1 MNKQLKEKTR
11 EALTSVLPIT
21 AIVLVLSLTLAPM
34 PVSSLMLFLAG
45 ALLLIIGVGL
55 FNIGVD
61 IAMMPIGEGI
71 GAQISKGGRLWTTL
85 PLCFLIGAFV
95 TIAEPDLQVL
105 ARQVPSESHELSEQ
119 ALTNIVLR
127 DQLSQ
132 LVPGGITYTAVTLDN
147 DSIVWILNGS
157 GARFDQDTQD
167 ILGRLQDTMREQYGQ
182 LLWLYVSWI
191 DQGLESVPQGYYAV
205 TQTQAQQPGGGIRY
219 LQKEK
224 DVWPMDR
231 SLNSIA
237 AQLQNFIATGD
248 AAQASALLHENL
260 DANLRR
266 RTVELYQAQG
276 YCIGMLNIILEAY
289 RVEDP
294 AVLRVEGASPL
305 QQIFQR
311 RNINELEELLQTLI
325 CQLCHYVEENRTS
338 PASQLIQKIQA
349 YMQENYGDV
358 DLTLTRVAD
367 QFNLTPNYLSIFFK
381 ENAHDTFLNYLTR
394 LRLEEAKRLMRD
406 TRLSITEI
414 SERVGYASANSFT
427 RAFKKIEHVTPTQY
441 RESSVH
447 S

>member
-1 MNKQLKEKTR
+1 M
-11 EALTSVLPIT
+11 
-21 AIVLVLSLTLAPM
+21 
-34 PVSSLMLFLAG
+34 
-45 ALLLIIGVGL
+45 
-55 FNIGVD
+55 
-61 IAMMPIGEGI
+61 
-71 GAQISKGGRLWTTL
+71 
-85 PLCFLIGAFV
+85 
-95 TIAEPDLQVL
+95 
-105 ARQVPSESHELSEQ
+105 
-119 ALTNIVLR
+119 
-127 DQLSQ
+127 
-132 LVPGGITYTAVTLDN
+132 
-147 DSIVWILNGS
+147 
-157 GARFDQDTQD
+157 
-167 ILGRLQDTMREQYGQ
+167 
-182 LLWLYVSWI
+182 
-191 DQGLESVPQGYYAV
+191 
-205 TQTQAQQPGGGIRY
+205 
-219 LQKEK
+219 
-224 DVWPMDR
+224 
-231 SLNSIA
+231 
-237 AQLQNFIATGD
+237 
-248 AAQASALLHENL
+248 
-260 DANLRR
+260 RR

-294 AVLRVEGASPL
+294 AVLRVEGAPPL

-406 TRLSITEI
+406 THLSITEI